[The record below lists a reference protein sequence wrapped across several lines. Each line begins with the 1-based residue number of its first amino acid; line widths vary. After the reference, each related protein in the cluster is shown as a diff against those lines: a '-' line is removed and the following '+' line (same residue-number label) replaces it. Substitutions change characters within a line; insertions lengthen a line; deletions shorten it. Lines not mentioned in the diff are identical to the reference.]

1 MKLFKNI
8 AFVLLALAGTQLGFA
23 QSAPKLTAIVQ
34 MGTGKPAQIEL
45 QRGDGKGSFFFMKKG
60 TEDLMQAQAS
70 RCAMFLIM
78 TPADMAKALRDYYGG
93 DYAEARADFA
103 KLRKKYAEFSG
114 LPGSPGTLAPYYEL
128 VCAVRMGDVAG
139 AKKLAEDIPGARA
152 LNVSEA
158 ARVDAAR
165 VFAMIDDT
173 PESYKA
179 ITEAR
184 AKVLKDRGRNVDSEA
199 YGWMQYAVAR
209 AAAATIPAA
218 KDKAKSANAAV
229 DYYCQAAMS
238 MHGSQ
243 KVLPADA
250 ILRAMNLLW
259 EMPGV
264 QDYAATAA
272 KPMDKKAWAKAPC
285 NFCDAVALAH
295 YYKALYA
302 DPAAPNALAD
312 QLDAY
317 FCNTLKGVKKEK

>member
-8 AFVLLALAGTQLGFA
+8 AFVLLALAGTHLGFA

-34 MGTGKPAQIEL
+34 MGTGKPAQIAL

-70 RCAMFLIM
+70 RCSMFVIM
-78 TPADMAKALRDYYGG
+78 TPADMANALRDYYGG
-93 DYAEARADFA
+93 DYAEARAEFA
-103 KLRKKYAEFSG
+103 KLRKKYAEFAG
-114 LPGSPGTLAPYYEL
+114 LPGSPGTMAPYYEL
-128 VCAVRMGDVAG
+128 ICAVRMGDVAG
-139 AKKLAEDIPGARA
+139 VKKLVDDIPGANA
-152 LNVSEA
+152 LNTSDV
-158 ARVDAAR
+158 ARVAAAK

-179 ITEAR
+179 ITDAR
-184 AKVLKDRGRNVDSEA
+184 EKLLKEHGRNVDSEA
-199 YGWMQYAVAR
+199 YGWVQYALAR

-218 KDKAKSANAAV
+218 KDKAKSASVAV
-229 DYYCQAAMS
+229 DFYCQSAMS
-238 MHGSQ
+238 MHGAQ
-243 KVLPADA
+243 KILPADA
-250 ILRAMNLLW
+250 IIRAMTLLW

-264 QDYAATAA
+264 QDYAATAP
-272 KPMDKKAWAKAPC
+272 KPMDKKSWNKMP
-285 NFCDAVALAH
+285 NFSDAVALAH

-317 FCNTLKGVKKEK
+317 FCNTLKGTKKDK